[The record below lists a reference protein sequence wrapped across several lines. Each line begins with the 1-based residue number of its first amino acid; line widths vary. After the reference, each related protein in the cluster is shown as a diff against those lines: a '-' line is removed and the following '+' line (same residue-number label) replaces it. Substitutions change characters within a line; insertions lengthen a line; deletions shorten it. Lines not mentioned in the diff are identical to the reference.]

1 MLWWHAR
8 VASLGSEVIETNRN
22 REDQT
27 PCVSPTRSAGAL
39 LCLPRSLPNPSPR
52 RRSQRGARAAQ
63 RARTTLTPTS
73 GDPRSATRKA
83 LAAHPRSTGPPSDP
97 PESRRGTGTNYS
109 PAAPAQNLC
118 LRRRNPS
125 SNPCGDPHSCRKTP
139 FCVSC
144 GRALVDGAR
153 FCSGCGR
160 DLTLGEPEAAPLVQ
174 TVVLAAPTPTPGLS
188 AIPTWSATPA
198 APPTASP
205 PEQPGMWST
214 DLASAA
220 TRVTTNRRSVNA
232 RLLALIAEDAD

>member
-97 PESRRGTGTNYS
+97 QKAVTKRVQTP
-109 PAAPAQNLC
+109 
-118 LRRRNPS
+118 NPS
-125 SNPCGDPHSCRKTP
+125 LQPETHTP
-139 FCVSC
+139 EGGS
-144 GRALVDGAR
+144 
-153 FCSGCGR
+153 
-160 DLTLGEPEAAPLVQ
+160 
-174 TVVLAAPTPTPGLS
+174 
-188 AIPTWSATPA
+188 
-198 APPTASP
+198 
-205 PEQPGMWST
+205 
-214 DLASAA
+214 
-220 TRVTTNRRSVNA
+220 
-232 RLLALIAEDAD
+232 RL